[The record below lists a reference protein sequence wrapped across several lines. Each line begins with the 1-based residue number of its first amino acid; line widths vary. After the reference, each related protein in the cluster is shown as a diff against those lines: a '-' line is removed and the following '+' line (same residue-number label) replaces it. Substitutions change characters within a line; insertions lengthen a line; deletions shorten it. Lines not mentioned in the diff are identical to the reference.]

1 MPIRWNRPNKYGNIH
16 TSRGDSILET
26 RRRAE
31 LELLLRA
38 GKIKDL
44 RTQVKFV
51 LIPAQYES
59 FPRYSPK
66 TGKRIKDGQRCI
78 EKECS
83 YYADFVYVDN
93 ETGKTVV
100 EDAKGFHTEKYLIKR
115 KLMLYVHKIKIKEI
129 TKDG

>member
-31 LELLLRA
+31 LELLEKA

-51 LIPAQYES
+51 LIPAQYETY
-59 FPRYSPK
+59 PRYSK
-66 TGKRIKDGQRCI
+66 TGKRLKDGRRLL

-93 ETGKTVV
+93 DTGKTVV
-100 EDAKGFHTEKYLIKR
+100 EDAKGYRTKTYLIKR
-115 KLMLYVHKIKIKEI
+115 KLMLYNGIKIKEI

>member
-31 LELLLRA
+31 LELLQRA

-44 RTQVKFV
+44 KRQVKYV
-51 LIPAQYES
+51 LIPAQYEYYH
-59 FPRYSPK
+59 RY
-66 TGKRIKDGQRCI
+66 GKNGNRLKDGKKLL

-83 YYADFVYVDN
+83 YYADFVYTDC
-93 ETGKTVV
+93 ETGETVV
-100 EDAKGFHTEKYLIKR
+100 EDAKGFHTDKYLIKR
-115 KLMLYVHKIKIKEI
+115 KLMLYLHDIRIKEY

>member
-1 MPIRWNRPNKYGNIH
+1 MPIRWNRPSKYGNIH
-16 TSRGDSILET
+16 TAHGDSILET

-51 LIPAQYES
+51 LIPTQYETY
-59 FPRYSPK
+59 PRFSK
-66 TGKRIKDGQRCI
+66 TGKRLKDGQRCI
-78 EKECS
+78 EKECA

-93 ETGKTVV
+93 DTGKTVV
-100 EDAKGFHTEKYLIKR
+100 EDAKGFRTEKYLIKR
-115 KLMLYVHKIKIKEI
+115 KLMLYVHNIRIKEI
-129 TKDG
+129 TNDG